1 MFLELCFTVPTPHAV
16 DANEDLSPTL
26 TRPEFQHRPTVL
38 VKTVF
43 SCQEKQLY

>member
-16 DANEDLSPTL
+16 VANEDLSPTL
-26 TRPEFQHRPTVL
+26 TRPEFQHRRTV